1 MMPEKLRTREF
12 FFWRIWRERI
22 AEHSC
27 SGIPEAFRVHS
38 AEELRGRTAAASRTG
53 RSFDGVQR
61 AAEITRAVLRAAFL
75 TAERRSSDWTVTI
88 SPYAATAWRIFVRN
102 NCGRPVETLGK
113 CCFTR
118 RAVFSFLC
126 LFM

>member
-27 SGIPEAFRVHS
+27 SAGIPEAFRVHS

-75 TAERRSSDWTVTI
+75 TAERRSSD
-88 SPYAATAWRIFVRN
+88 
-102 NCGRPVETLGK
+102 
-113 CCFTR
+113 
-118 RAVFSFLC
+118 
-126 LFM
+126 